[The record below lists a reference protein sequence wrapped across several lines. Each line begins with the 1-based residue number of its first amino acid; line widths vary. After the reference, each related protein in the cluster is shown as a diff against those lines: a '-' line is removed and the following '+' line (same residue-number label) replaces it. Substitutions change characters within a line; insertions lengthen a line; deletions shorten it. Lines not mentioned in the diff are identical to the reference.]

1 MSTPEPT
8 GIEIA
13 IIGLAGRF
21 PGAADVDAFWRN
33 IRDGVESVTR
43 FSDDEL
49 RARGVPQSLLD
60 DPGFVKAGVRLD
72 GIGEFDAGFF
82 GYAPREAEQ
91 LDPQQRLFLEC
102 AWQALEQAGYATGRL
117 EVPVGVYA
125 GDGPNLYL
133 IRHLLPSSGGA
144 DSGQIAELLSLMS
157 GNSPGSLCTRVAY
170 KLNLR
175 GPAVTVQTACSTSLT
190 AIHTACQALLA
201 RDCDMALAGG
211 VWLNLLQDGGYRHQ
225 AGAILSPDGH
235 CRAFDERAAGTLIG
249 SGAGL
254 VVLKRLDDAL
264 RDGDT
269 VHAVIKGS
277 AANNDGADKVGFT
290 APSVRG
296 QADVIRAAH
305 GVADVSPDSIG
316 CIEAH
321 GTGTVLGDP
330 IEVAALTQAFRA
342 GTARRGFCALGSVKT
357 NIGHLDAAAGVA
369 GLIKAVLALKHRTLP
384 PSLHFERANPQLA
397 LDSSPFYVS
406 SAAAPWPQ
414 GETPRRAGVSGFGI
428 GGTNVH
434 VVLEEAPAMA
444 ARPDDG
450 DWQVLPL
457 SARDGAALRE
467 ARALLAEHLQA
478 HPEQALADVA
488 HTLQSGRQAFALR
501 SAVVA
506 DSHTLAAQMLQAP
519 EAANAAVDTA
529 PELVFLFP
537 GGGAQHVHMGEALYR
552 RSAVFRAEVD
562 HCCELLRPAL
572 GFDLREVLFPAP
584 ADAAAAEVRLA
595 RIELTQPALFVI
607 EYAMARW
614 WMSLGVTPALM
625 IGHSLG
631 EYVAA
636 CVAGVFRLED
646 ALHIVATRG
655 RLMQGLP
662 PGAMTAVAL
671 TEHALQPYLGDGCD
685 LAAVNAEQLCVI
697 AGPIDAIERAEARL
711 REAGQQ
717 PRRLHVGIA
726 SHSAMVEP
734 IVAELQRTI
743 AAVPREAPRLPFI
756 SNASGRAITAAEAV
770 DPAYWGRHLR
780 GAVRFADGLRAV
792 FEGPGRALLEVGPG
806 ATLSSLARQHPG
818 AATAAGVWASQ
829 AHPQQHARNAQQLAV
844 TVAAAWVAG
853 VPIDWSAWQEG
864 PVRRRV
870 PLPTYAFQR
879 RRYWVEAGAPAAA
892 PKADENIFYAPSWQR
907 SAAPRPAAGAEPGGH
922 VLVLGDVDSI
932 SASVLRELRQRGAR
946 VSFAQPGARY
956 ARNAP
961 QQYTVRP
968 AERADF
974 DELLAVLQAE
984 GPLTQVLH
992 LWSLDGHRGAAAKPK
1007 LELGYLSLLAFAQA
1021 VEAAGIERLA
1031 LTVVT
1036 DRLEDVTGTE
1046 PLAPEKATLLGLARV
1061 MGQEIPSL
1069 RCRVVDVLLPAPES
1083 EAEDRLARM
1092 LVDEAQGDSTDTPVA
1107 WRGPH
1112 RWVQRY
1118 EPLPAGLPTRQR
1130 LRRGGV
1136 TLITGGLGGVGLALA
1151 RHLASAWQAR
1161 LVLLGRS
1168 ELPARADW
1176 ARLAHDPQQPLALRR
1191 KLQQLIA
1198 LEATGA
1204 EVMTVAA
1211 DVNDAAQLRAALAQV
1226 HQRFGPVQGVVHAVV
1241 HPGRGMIAQRSR
1253 AQVEAAFEPK
1263 LHGTQVLLEV
1273 LRGEPLDYVLFC
1285 SSVASL
1291 IGGLGRSDYA
1301 GANAYL
1307 DALAIASRRT
1317 DGPPLFSVNWDAW
1330 RDVGIAVD
1338 MDLPEGIGLDERNG
1352 VAAFER
1358 IVNGPDLPQTVVSV
1372 TPLAQR
1378 FGPLDGGMLDV
1389 IAESAEASAPART
1402 GHPRPVLTTPFAAPE
1417 GALQEGLA
1425 ALWTELLGIAP
1436 IGVHDNLFELGGDSL
1451 LAIRLLSRVRQAHG
1465 VELHPALFFKLPTV
1479 AALAQA
1485 VRERAPQVEVAP
1497 AAITRGEGAVAPMSP
1512 AQQGQ
1517 WFLWQLDPDSTAYHV
1532 GGGLRLSGALDVP
1545 ALQRAIGELVQQHDG
1560 LRTVFR
1566 EGEGGVLEQVVQ
1578 DTASIEIPLVDLV
1591 LLPAGQRDARRHD
1604 EALRIARTPFDLR
1617 RGPLLRAALLRCAPG
1632 EHELLL
1638 MMHHIVSD
1646 AWSVELMLD
1655 ELAQRYA
1662 AACEG
1667 RSAALPAPAIRY
1679 GDFAA
1684 WQRRWLADGEGE
1696 RQLAYWR
1703 RQIDDPQAVLAL
1715 PTDRPREA
1723 AGRSGAA
1730 QHLVDLP
1737 ADLVDGL
1744 KRLVAKEGATLFMGL
1759 IAAFHALLHR
1769 HTGQPLVRIGV
1780 PVANRHRPETA
1791 RVVGFFINTLMIQAR
1806 VDGRQPL
1813 LALLQQVRDA
1823 AIDAQA
1829 HPDLPFDHL
1838 VEALRPPRV
1847 PGVTPLFQVMFN
1859 HLGQG
1864 GRSPTG
1870 WPGLQVA
1877 RIDLAERA
1885 APFELTLETQELDD
1899 GRLRAAFRYADA
1911 LFEPQRIAR
1920 LGAHYV
1926 ALLRALVGQ
1935 PQARVGEV
1943 ALLGAD
1949 DQALLRQWSVNG
1961 EQHAYDAPVH
1971 RLFERQALAQP
1982 QAVALAFGEQVL
1994 GYGELNRRANRLAHR
2009 LIAHG
2014 VGPDTRVG
2022 IAMERSFEMVIGLL
2036 AILKA
2041 GGAYVPLDPEHPDER
2056 LHYMLDD
2063 SDIALLLTQPHL
2075 AARFGGRPGLSVLQ
2089 VDGDAIDQPGIDT
2102 DSDPVVALHGQHL
2115 AYVIYTSGS
2124 TGRPKG
2130 AANHHRALHNR
2141 LAWMQQAH
2149 GLTPHDTVLQK
2160 TPFGF
2165 DVSVWEFFWP
2175 LMTGARLVLAAPG
2188 EHKDPARLAALIR
2201 RQRVTTLHF
2210 VPSML
2215 QAFLAHAE
2223 VERCDSLARVIC
2235 SGEALPAEAQNELLR
2250 RLPQAGLFNL
2260 YGPTEAAIDVT
2271 QWQCRDDGRLRVA
2284 IGRPISATRTL
2295 VLDAGLQPVPPGVA
2309 GELYLGGL
2317 GLARGY
2323 LGRAGLTSERFV
2335 ADPFE
2340 PGERLY
2346 RTGDLA
2352 CWREGEN
2359 GGGELEYLGRIDHQ
2373 VKIRGVRI
2381 ELGEIEAGLLA
2392 QPGVREAVV
2401 VARGGD
2407 LLVAYVSAQPGQ
2419 SLDPQALRMQLATRL
2434 PDAMLPAVIA
2444 VLDTLPLNANGK
2456 IDRNALPAAGLQ
2468 ATRAC
2473 EPPQGEAET
2482 VLAAIWAEVLGV
2494 ERVGREDRFFELG
2507 GHSLAALRV
2516 QSRLRERLGVALP
2529 LRSLFEQAS
2538 LAALAAAV
2546 QAARPAAAADDDAAL
2561 DRMADLLATLET

>member
-1 MSTPEPT
+1 MHPPESN

-13 IIGLAGRF
+13 IVGLAGRF

-49 RARGVPQSLLD
+49 RARGVPQALLD
-60 DPGFVKAGVRLD
+60 DGSFVKAGVRLD
-72 GIGEFDAGFF
+72 GIGDFDAGFF
-82 GYAPREAEQ
+82 GYTPREAEQ

-102 AWQALEQAGYATGRL
+102 AWQALEHAGYASGQL
-117 EVPVGVYA
+117 DVPVGVYA

-133 IRHLLPSSGGA
+133 IQHLLPSLGGEA
-144 DSGQIAELLSLMS
+144 IGQIAELLSLMS

-190 AIHTACQALLA
+190 AVHTACQALLA

-235 CRAFDERAAGTLIG
+235 CRAFDEKAAGTLIG

-305 GVADVSPDSIG
+305 LLADASPDSIG

-369 GLIKAVLALKHRTLP
+369 GLIKAVMALKHRTLP
-384 PSLHFERANPQLA
+384 PSLHFERPNPQLA
-397 LDSSPFYVS
+397 LDDSPFFV
-406 SAAAPWPQ
+406 ATIATPWPR
-414 GETPRRAGVSGFGI
+414 GDTPRRAGVSGFGI

-434 VVLEEAPAMA
+434 VVLEEAPEASTL
-444 ARPDDG
+444 PDDG

-457 SARDGAALRE
+457 SARDGHALQQMRTQLAA
-467 ARALLAEHLQA
+467 HLQGESA
-478 HPEQALADVA
+478 QALADVA
-488 HTLQSGRQAFALR
+488 HTLQSGRRAFAQR
-501 SAVVA
+501 CAVVA
-506 DSHTLAAQMLQAP
+506 DRAELAAQRLLAP
-519 EAANAAVDTA
+519 DVAMPAVDTP

-562 HCCELLRPAL
+562 RCCERLQPEL
-572 GFDLREVLFPAP
+572 GIDLRELLFPAP
-584 ADAAAAEVRLA
+584 ADEAAAELRLA
-595 RIELTQPALFVI
+595 RIELQQPALFVI

-614 WMSLGVTPALM
+614 WISLGAMPALM
-625 IGHSLG
+625 LGHSLG

-662 PGAMTAVAL
+662 AGAMTAVAL
-671 TEHALQPYLGDGCD
+671 SEDALRPYLGDGCD
-685 LAAVNAEQLCVI
+685 LAAVNAAQLCVI
-697 AGPIDAIERAEARL
+697 AGPVDAVERAEARL

-734 IVAELQRTI
+734 VVAALERTI

-792 FEGPGRALLEVGPG
+792 FEVPGRALLEVGPG
-806 ATLSSLARQHPG
+806 ATLCGLARQHPG
-818 AATAAGVWASQ
+818 VATAAGLWASQ
-829 AHPQQHARNAQQLAV
+829 AHPQQHARNAQQLAD

-853 VPIDWSAWQEG
+853 VPIDWTAWRG
-864 PVRRRV
+864 GAARRRV

-879 RRYWVEAGAPAAA
+879 RRHWVEAGAPVAA
-892 PKADENIFYAPSWQR
+892 PKGDDQRFYAPAWQR
-907 SAAPRPAAGAEPGGH
+907 RAPPSPANDAAGH
-922 VLVLGDVDSI
+922 VLVLGEVDSI
-932 SASVLRELRQRGAR
+932 GASVLRELRRRGAR
-946 VSFAQPGARY
+946 VSFAQPGAHF
-956 ARNAP
+956 ARTMA
-961 QQYTVRP
+961 QQYRVRP
-968 AERADF
+968 AEREDLAA
-974 DELLAVLQAE
+974 LLREVQAE
-984 GPLTQVLH
+984 QGPLTQVLH
-992 LWSLDGHRGAAAKPK
+992 LWSLDGPRTAPPQAPR
-1007 LELGYLSLLAFAQA
+1007 LETGYLSLLAFAQA
-1021 VEAAGIERLA
+1021 VEAHTAAPLA

-1036 DRLEDVTGTE
+1036 DRVEDVTGTE
-1046 PLAPEKATLLGLARV
+1046 PLAPEKATMLGLARV

-1083 EAEDRLARM
+1083 EAEDRLARV
-1092 LVDEAQGDSTDTPVA
+1092 LVDEALGDGTEAGVA

-1112 RWVQRY
+1112 RWVRRY

-1136 TLITGGLGGVGLALA
+1136 CLITGGLGGVGLALA
-1151 RHLASAWQAR
+1151 RHLASTWQAK
-1161 LVLLGRS
+1161 LVLLGRTG
-1168 ELPARADW
+1168 LPPRADW
-1176 ARLAHDPQQPLALRR
+1176 ARLADDPRQPLALRR
-1191 KLQQLIA
+1191 KLRQLVA
-1198 LEATGA
+1198 LEAAGA
-1204 EVMTVAA
+1204 ELMTVAA

-1241 HPGRGMIAQRSR
+1241 HPDRGLIAQRRR

-1263 LHGTQVLLEV
+1263 LHGTQTLLAV
-1273 LRGEPLDYVLFC
+1273 LRDEPLDYVLLC

-1307 DALAIASRRT
+1307 DALAHASRRG

-1338 MDLPEGIGLDERNG
+1338 MDLPDGIGLDERSG

-1378 FGPLDGGMLDV
+1378 FGPLDGGMLDA
-1389 IAESAEASAPART
+1389 IAESAAAVAPVRT
-1402 GHPRPVLTTPFAAPE
+1402 GHPRPVLATPFTAPD
-1417 GALQEGLA
+1417 GALEEGLA
-1425 ALWTELLGIAP
+1425 TLWTELLGIAP

-1451 LAIRLLSRVRQAHG
+1451 LAIRLLSRVRQAQG
-1465 VELHPALFFKLPTV
+1465 VELHPALFFKTPTV

-1485 VRERAPQVEVAP
+1485 VRDRAP
-1497 AAITRGEGAVAPMSP
+1497 AAQAPAAAPDAIARQAGAVAPMSP

-1532 GGGLRLSGALDVP
+1532 GGGLGLSGVLDVN
-1545 ALQRAIGELVQQHDG
+1545 ALRQAIGELVQQHDG

-1566 EGEGGVLEQVVQ
+1566 EGDGGVLEQVVQ
-1578 DTASIEIPLVDLV
+1578 DHAAVEIPLLDLTS
-1591 LLPAGQRDARRHD
+1591 LPADRRETRRRD

-1617 RGPLLRAALLRCAPG
+1617 RGPLLRGVLLRRAPG

-1662 AACEG
+1662 AACDG
-1667 RSAALPAPAIRY
+1667 RRAALPAPEIRY
-1679 GDFAA
+1679 ADFAA
-1684 WQRRWLADGEGE
+1684 WQRRWLADGEGA
-1696 RQLAYWR
+1696 RQLAYWQ
-1703 RQIDDPQAVLAL
+1703 RQIDDPDAVLAL
-1715 PTDRPREA
+1715 PTDRPR
-1723 AGRSGAA
+1723 GLVVRSGAA

-1744 KRLVAKEGATLFMGL
+1744 KRLVAVHGATLFMGL
-1759 IAAFHALLHR
+1759 VAAFHALLFR
-1769 HTGQPLVRIGV
+1769 HTGQPVVRIGV

-1791 RVVGFFINTLMIQAR
+1791 RVVGFFINTLAIQAR
-1806 VDGRQPL
+1806 VDGRLPL
-1813 LALLQQVRDA
+1813 QALLQQVRDA
-1823 AIDAQA
+1823 SIDAQA

-1838 VEALRPPRV
+1838 VEALRPQRV

-1864 GRSPTG
+1864 GRSPGG
-1870 WPGLQVA
+1870 WPRLQVS

-1899 GRLRAAFRYADA
+1899 GRLRAAFRHADA
-1911 LFEPQRIAR
+1911 LFDPVRIER
-1920 LGAHYV
+1920 LGTHYV
-1926 ALLRALVGQ
+1926 ALLRALVAQ
-1935 PQARVGEV
+1935 PQCAVGEV
-1943 ALLGAD
+1943 ALLGTD
-1949 DQALLRQWSVNG
+1949 EQALLARWSCNG
-1961 EQHAYDAPVH
+1961 EQHRYDAPVH
-1971 RLFERQALAQP
+1971 RAFERQAGAHP
-1982 QAVALAFGEQVL
+1982 QAVALAFGEQAL
-1994 GYGELNRRANRLAHR
+1994 SYRELNRRANRVAHR

-2014 VGPDTRVG
+2014 VRPDTRVG
-2022 IAMERSFEMVIGLL
+2022 IAMERSVEMVVGLL

-2056 LHYMLDD
+2056 LQYLLDD
-2063 SDIALLLTQPHL
+2063 SGIALLLTQPHL
-2075 AARFGGRPGLSVLQ
+2075 AARFEGRPSLSVLH
-2089 VDGDAIDQPGIDT
+2089 VHGDAFADQPDT
-2102 DSDPVVALHGQHL
+2102 NPAVALHGRHL

-2130 AANHHRALHNR
+2130 AANHHHALHNR

-2149 GLTPHDTVLQK
+2149 ALTPDDTVLQK

-2175 LMTGARLVLAAPG
+2175 LTTGARLVLAAPG

-2201 RQRVTTLHF
+2201 RERVTTLHF

-2223 VERCDSLARVIC
+2223 VERCDSLRRVIC
-2235 SGEALPAEAQNELLR
+2235 SGEALPAEARSELLR

-2271 QWQCRDDGRLRVA
+2271 QSRCRDDGRVRVA

-2309 GELYLGGL
+2309 GELYLGGI

-2323 LGRAGLTSERFV
+2323 LGRPGLTSERFV
-2335 ADPFE
+2335 ADPFV

-2352 CWREGEN
+2352 CWRGD
-2359 GGGELEYLGRIDHQ
+2359 GELEYLGRIDHQ
-2373 VKIRGVRI
+2373 VKIRGMRI

-2401 VARGGD
+2401 VAHGGES
-2407 LLVAYVSAQPGQ
+2407 LVAYVSAQPGQ
-2419 SLDPQALRMQLATRL
+2419 VLDGAALRTQLALHL
-2434 PDAMLPAVIA
+2434 PDAMLPSAIA

-2456 IDRNALPAAGLQ
+2456 IDRNALPATAPQ
-2468 ATRAC
+2468 AARAF
-2473 EPPQGEAET
+2473 EAPQGEAET

-2529 LRSLFEQAS
+2529 LRTLFEHGS

-2546 QAARPAAAADDDAAL
+2546 QAAQPAAAADDDSAL
-2561 DRMADLLATLET
+2561 ARMADLLSTLEN

>member
-1 MSTPEPT
+1 MHTPEPN

-13 IIGLAGRF
+13 IVGLAGRF

-117 EVPVGVYA
+117 DVPVGVYA

-144 DSGQIAELLSLMS
+144 DTGQIAELLSLMS

-190 AIHTACQALLA
+190 AVHTACQALLA
-201 RDCDMALAGG
+201 RDCDMALVGG

-249 SGAGL
+249 SGAG
-254 VVLKRLDDAL
+254 VVALKRLDDAL

-269 VHAVIKGS
+269 VHAVIKGT
-277 AANNDGADKVGFT
+277 AANNDGSDKVGFT

-305 GVADVSPDSIG
+305 LIADVSPDSIG

-369 GLIKAVLALKHRTLP
+369 GLIKAVMALKHRTLP

-397 LDSSPFYVS
+397 LADSPFYVS
-406 SAAAPWPQ
+406 TVAAPWPQ
-414 GETPRRAGVSGFGI
+414 GDTPRRAGVSGFGI

-434 VVLEEAPAMA
+434 VVLEEAPAA
-444 ARPDDG
+444 TELPDDS

-457 SARDGAALRE
+457 SARDGTALRE
-467 ARALLAEHLQA
+467 ARALLAAHLQG
-478 HPEQALADVA
+478 HPQQALADVA
-488 HTLQSGRQAFALR
+488 HTLQSGRQAFAQR

-506 DSHTLAAQMLQAP
+506 DSHALAAQMLHAP
-519 EAANAAVDTA
+519 EAANAAVDVA

-537 GGGAQHVHMGEALYR
+537 GGGAQHVRMGEALYR

-562 HCCELLRPAL
+562 RCCELLRPEL

-584 ADAAAAEVRLA
+584 ADEAAAEQRLA

-614 WMSLGVTPALM
+614 WMSLGATPALM

-636 CVAGVFRLED
+636 CLAGVFRLED

-655 RLMQGLP
+655 QLMQGLP
-662 PGAMTAVAL
+662 AGAMTAVAL
-671 TEHALQPYLGDGCD
+671 AEDALRPYLGDGCD
-685 LAAVNAEQLCVI
+685 LAAVNAEQLCVL
-697 AGPIDAIERAEARL
+697 AGPVDAIERAEARL
-711 REAGQQ
+711 RDAGQQ

-726 SHSAMVEP
+726 SHSAMVET

-756 SNASGRAITAAEAV
+756 SNASGRPITAEEAV

-792 FEGPGRALLEVGPG
+792 FEVPGRALLEVGPG
-806 ATLSSLARQHPG
+806 ATLSALARQHPG

-829 AHPQQHARNAQQLAV
+829 AHPQQHARNAQQLAG

-853 VPIDWSAWQEG
+853 VPIDWSVWREG
-864 PVRRRV
+864 TVRRFV

-879 RRYWVEAGAPAAA
+879 RRYWVEAGDAASA
-892 PKADENIFYAPSWQR
+892 PKADGNIFYAPSWQR
-907 SAAPRPAAGAEPGGH
+907 SAMPSPVSTTAGH

-946 VSFAQPGARY
+946 VSFAQPGSHF
-956 ARNAP
+956 ARNAA
-961 QQYTVRP
+961 QQYTLRP
-968 AERADF
+968 TERDDF
-974 DELLAVLQAE
+974 DELLNASQAD

-992 LWSLDGHRGAAAKPK
+992 LWSLDGHRGAAAKPR

-1021 VEAAGIERLA
+1021 VEATAVGPLA

-1046 PLAPEKATLLGLARV
+1046 PLAPEKATMLGLARV

-1083 EAEDRLARM
+1083 EAEDRLART
-1092 LVDEAQGDSTDTPVA
+1092 LVDEAQGDSADTAVA

-1118 EPLPAGLPTRQR
+1118 EPLPAGLPATQR

-1136 TLITGGLGGVGLALA
+1136 CLITGGLGGVGLALA
-1151 RHLASAWQAR
+1151 WHLASAWQAK
-1161 LVLLGRS
+1161 LVLLGRT
-1168 ELPARADW
+1168 ELPARSDW
-1176 ARLAHDPQQPLALRR
+1176 ARLADDPQQPLALRR
-1191 KLQQLIA
+1191 KLQQLVA
-1198 LEATGA
+1198 LDAAGA
-1204 EVMTVAA
+1204 ELMTVAA

-1263 LHGTQVLLEV
+1263 LHGTQTLLEV
-1273 LRGEPLDYVLFC
+1273 LRGEPLDYVVFC

-1307 DALAIASRRT
+1307 DALAIASRRV

-1338 MDLPEGIGLDERNG
+1338 MDLPEGIGLDERSG
-1352 VAAFER
+1352 VAAFDR

-1389 IAESAEASAPART
+1389 IAESAAAVAPARI
-1402 GHPRPVLTTPFAAPE
+1402 GHPRPVLPTPFIAPE
-1417 GALQEGLA
+1417 GALEDSLA

-1451 LAIRLLSRVRQAHG
+1451 LAIRLLSRVRQAQG
-1465 VELHPALFFKLPTV
+1465 VELHPALFFKTPTV

-1485 VRERAPQVEVAP
+1485 VRDRAPRADVVANVM
-1497 AAITRGEGAVAPMSP
+1497 AEATITRSDGTVAPMSP

-1517 WFLWQLDPDSTAYHV
+1517 WFLWLLDPDSTAYHV
-1532 GGGLRLSGALDVP
+1532 GGGLRLSGALDVA
-1545 ALQRAIGELVQQHDG
+1545 ALRQAIGELVQQHDG

-1578 DTASIEIPLVDLV
+1578 DGAVIDIPLLDLAA
-1591 LLPAGQRDARRHD
+1591 LPADQRDTRRHD
-1604 EALRIARTPFDLR
+1604 AALRISRTPFDLR
-1617 RGPLLRAALLRCAPG
+1617 RGPLLRGVLLRRAPG

-1638 MMHHIVSD
+1638 MMHHVISD

-1667 RSAALPAPAIRY
+1667 RVAALPAPAIRY

-1703 RQIDDPQAVLAL
+1703 RQIDDPAAVLAL

-1723 AGRSGAA
+1723 MARSGAA
-1730 QHLVDLP
+1730 QHVVDLP

-1744 KRLVAKEGATLFMGL
+1744 KRLVATQGATLFMGL
-1759 IAAFHALLHR
+1759 IAAFHALLFR

-1791 RVVGFFINTLMIQAR
+1791 RVVGFFINTLMVQAR
-1806 VDGRQPL
+1806 VDGRLPL
-1813 LALLQQVRDA
+1813 QVLLQQVRDA

-1864 GRSPTG
+1864 GRSLTG
-1870 WPGLQVA
+1870 WRGLQVD
-1877 RIDLAERA
+1877 RIDLADRA
-1885 APFELTLETQELDD
+1885 APFELTLETQELDS
-1899 GRLRAAFRYADA
+1899 GGLRAAFRYADA
-1911 LFEPQRIAR
+1911 LFEPARIAR

-1926 ALLRALVGQ
+1926 ALLRALVTQ

-1971 RLFERQALAQP
+1971 RLFERQAEAQP
-1982 QAVALAFGEQVL
+1982 QAAALVFGEQTL
-1994 GYGELNRRANRLAHR
+1994 GYGELNRRANRLAHA
-2009 LIAHG
+2009 LIAQG

-2056 LHYMLDD
+2056 LHHMLDD
-2063 SDIALLLTQPHL
+2063 SGVALLLTQPHL
-2075 AARFGGRPGLSVLQ
+2075 AARFEGRPSLRVLE
-2089 VDGDAIDQPGIDT
+2089 VNADDSGRPDT
-2102 DSDPVVALHGQHL
+2102 NPVVALHGRHL

-2130 AANHHRALHNR
+2130 AANHHHALHNR

-2188 EHKDPARLAALIR
+2188 EHKDPARLAALIQR
-2201 RQRVTTLHF
+2201 ERVTTLHF

-2215 QAFLAHAE
+2215 QAFLAHVE
-2223 VERCDSLARVIC
+2223 VERCDSLRRVIC

-2250 RLPQAGLFNL
+2250 RLPRAGLFNL

-2271 QWQCRDDGRLRVA
+2271 QWHCQDDGRTRVA

-2295 VLDAGLQPVPPGVA
+2295 LLDSGLQPVPPGVA
-2309 GELYLGGL
+2309 GELYLGGI

-2323 LGRAGLTSERFV
+2323 LGRPGLTSERFV

-2352 CWREGEN
+2352 CWRSD
-2359 GGGELEYLGRIDHQ
+2359 GELEYLGRIDHQ

-2381 ELGEIEAGLLA
+2381 ELGEIEAALLA

-2401 VARGGD
+2401 VARGGE
-2407 LLVAYVSAQPGQ
+2407 LLVAFVSAQPGE
-2419 SLDPQALRMQLATRL
+2419 SLDGPALRAQLALRL
-2434 PDAMLPAVIA
+2434 PDAMLPAVIS

-2456 IDRNALPAAGLQ
+2456 IDRNALPATGPQ
-2468 ATRAC
+2468 AARAF
-2473 EPPQGEAET
+2473 EAPQGEAET
-2482 VLAAIWAEVLGV
+2482 VLASIWAEVLGI

-2529 LRSLFEQAS
+2529 LRTLFEHGS
-2538 LAALAAAV
+2538 LAALGAAV
-2546 QAARPAAAADDDAAL
+2546 QAARPASAADDDAAL